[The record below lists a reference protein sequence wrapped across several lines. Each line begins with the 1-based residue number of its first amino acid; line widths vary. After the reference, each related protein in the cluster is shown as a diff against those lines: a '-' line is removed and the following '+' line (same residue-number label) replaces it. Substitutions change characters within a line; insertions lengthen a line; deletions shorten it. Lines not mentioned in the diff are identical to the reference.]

1 MRRARDPR
9 VLLWT
14 AVAAYAAGFSS
25 LAILRHRAFNTGRF
39 DLGNMVQA
47 VWSTAHG
54 DPLAVTDLQGD
65 QIVRLGAHVDP
76 ILVLLAPLWRLWPSP
91 NMLLTVQATAV
102 ALGAIPVF
110 WLACKHLTS
119 ERAALGFAL
128 AYLLYP
134 AGQWMTLSDFHPVAL
149 ACPLLLFAFWYLD
162 EGRLLPFGLCAA
174 VAALG
179 KEHVPLAV
187 AGLGVWYA
195 VSRGKRFAGALIAA
209 AGVAATAFAVGVVV
223 PHFNAG
229 GESGFYS
236 RYREVGGSPGGIA
249 RTLVTDPLRLLE
261 EAFDA
266 RGLVYLAE
274 LAGPILGLPL
284 LAPVAVIAALPELA
298 LNLLSATRTQTS
310 VHFHYSATVIPVFFA
325 AAVLGAARIARRR
338 RALVVPL
345 GVAAAVASL
354 ASTYA
359 LGAIPLTAALPGG
372 ESLQSDAW
380 RSSEHDRSAR
390 RALALIP
397 ADDVVSAS
405 NSLGAHLSAR
415 ERILSFPY
423 VQDARWIAVD
433 ETSPGYAD
441 RIAPLAMA
449 ASIRRIRS
457 DPGWRLVFSQDGV
470 LVFRRAP

>member
-1 MRRARDPR
+1 VRRARDPR

-25 LAILRHRAFNTGRF
+25 LAILRHRAFATGRF

-209 AGVAATAFAVGVVV
+209 AGVAA
-223 PHFNAG
+223 
-229 GESGFYS
+229 
-236 RYREVGGSPGGIA
+236 
-249 RTLVTDPLRLLE
+249 
-261 EAFDA
+261 
-266 RGLVYLAE
+266 
-274 LAGPILGLPL
+274 
-284 LAPVAVIAALPELA
+284 
-298 LNLLSATRTQTS
+298 
-310 VHFHYSATVIPVFFA
+310 
-325 AAVLGAARIARRR
+325 
-338 RALVVPL
+338 
-345 GVAAAVASL
+345 AVASL